1 MLAFVS
7 APGGTQPG
15 ALRANVGAGRASQA
29 SPLRPEASGADG
41 KLALGVAAAV
51 AGLTVAARRDRR
63 RGEDTATQR
72 HFDEKD
78 IGSPALILAAI
89 KDNKEFREKDRETR
103 RPVFGYGDWVRHRS
117 EDRFVRNLS
126 SLFVSRISQAIWL
139 EVLCPT
145 VVALLIVISGET
157 NWTSLL
163 GANAALLPAINIS
176 ALPFTISSAS
186 LSLLLVF
193 KTNQSYDRWWE
204 ARIVWGA
211 IVNKCRDMTRQS
223 LARIDTKKHPEEQ
236 EAMVKLT
243 AAFPRILH
251 YHLSEQTPEETEKLA
266 DRLSKLLPED
276 QAKKIMSATH
286 KPMTLCGI
294 MSKTLERSG
303 LELFDKLKFD
313 KILTDFA
320 DYYGMCERI
329 FKTPI
334 PLAYTR
340 LTARF
345 LTVWLLFMPFALY
358 SQINPH
364 WMIVPITAIISLFIF
379 GIEELGVMI
388 EEPFSVL
395 PLEKIGDGIQASMF
409 EALELHQRKKT
420 TEERAAI
427 ASSNP
432 FAR

>member
-7 APGGTQPG
+7 APAGSAP
-15 ALRANVGAGRASQA
+15 AGAGAHVGSPSSVQPPASAA
-29 SPLRPEASGADG
+29 SLPEDS
-41 KLALGVAAAV
+41 KLAVGVAAVV
-51 AGLTVAARRDRR
+51 AGLTITARRNRR
-63 RGEDTATQR
+63 KAVDAATPR

-78 IGSPALILAAI
+78 IESADVLAAI
-89 KDNKEFREKDRETR
+89 RNTKGFREADRETR
-103 RPVFGYGDWVRHRS
+103 RPVFGYQDWKRHRS

-126 SLFVSRISQAIWL
+126 SLFVSRVSKAIWL

-145 VVALLIVISGET
+145 VMATLIVVGAEI
-157 NWTSLL
+157 NWASLL
-163 GANAALLPAINIS
+163 DPSVLSALPDLSVS
-176 ALPFTISSAS
+176 ALPFTISSAA

-193 KTNQSYDRWWE
+193 KTNSAYDRWWE

-211 IVNKCRDMTRQS
+211 IVNKCRDLTRQS
-223 LARIDTKKHPEEQ
+223 LARIDGKKHPTEKES
-236 EAMVKLT
+236 MVKLT

-251 YHLSEQTPEETEKLA
+251 YHLSEQTPEETQVLTE
-266 DRLSKLLPED
+266 RLDKLLPPA

-286 KPMTLCGI
+286 KPMTLCGL
-294 MSKTLERSG
+294 MSKTLESSG

-345 LTVWLLFMPFALY
+345 LTVWLVFLPFALY
-358 SQINPH
+358 SQVSPH
-364 WMIVPITAIISLFIF
+364 WAIIPITALISLFIF

-409 EALELHQRKKT
+409 EALELYKI
-420 TEERAAI
+420 RAAEEK
-427 ASSNP
+427 
-432 FAR
+432 